1 MKTKLG
7 VNIDHVATLRN
18 ARNEGH
24 PNIIKAAKNVIK
36 CGADSITVHVREDQR
51 HIRKSDAV
59 LLKNK
64 ITKPINLEMAP
75 TNDMLNFALKL
86 KPKYVC
92 IVPEK
97 RKELT
102 TEGGLNLKN
111 NNLFKIINKLK
122 KKNIEVSLFI
132 NPSLKDVN
140 YSYQLG
146 ADAVEIHTGNFAKAI
161 KDNNRKK
168 IFLEF
173 NKIKKCE
180 QVCIKKMIKFNLGHG
195 LDYKSTKYLMRLKN
209 VNELN
214 IGHFIIGESLFE
226 GMSKVIKNFKKIIK

>member
-1 MKTKLG
+1 MVQIQSQSMLERIKG
-7 VNIDHVATLRN
+7 TL
-18 ARNEGH
+18 E
-24 PNIIKAAKNVIK
+24 
-36 CGADSITVHVREDQR
+36 
-51 HIRKSDAV
+51 KSDAV

-111 NNLFKIINKLK
+111 KNLFKIINKLK

-132 NPSLKDVN
+132 NPNFKDVN
-140 YSYQLG
+140 YSFKLG
-146 ADAVEIHTGNFAKAI
+146 ADAVEIHTGNFAKAT

-180 QVCIKKMIKFNLGHG
+180 QVCIKKKVKFNLGHG
-195 LDYKSTKYLMRLKN
+195 LDYRSTKYLMKLKN

-214 IGHFIIGESLFE
+214 IGHFIIGESIFE
-226 GMSKVIKNFKKIIK
+226 GLSKVIKNFKKIIK